1 MGKVYF
7 LPVLLIGVIV
17 IMGFEGFQNPKN
29 GDDLYEEHC
38 QSCHMKKGKG
48 FFRMY
53 PPLTD
58 TAWVGNDERMVDVI
72 LGGLSGEITVNG
84 KTYDGEMPPMSYL
97 TDEEI
102 SQIINYI
109 RREVV
114 AFDMDTIS
122 TKAIMERRAM
132 K

>member
-1 MGKVYF
+1 MGKLYF

-29 GDDLYEEHC
+29 GADLYEEHC

-72 LGGLSGEITVNG
+72 LGGLSGKITVNG

-114 AFDMDTIS
+114 AIDVDTIS
-122 TKAIMERRAM
+122 AKAIMERRAM